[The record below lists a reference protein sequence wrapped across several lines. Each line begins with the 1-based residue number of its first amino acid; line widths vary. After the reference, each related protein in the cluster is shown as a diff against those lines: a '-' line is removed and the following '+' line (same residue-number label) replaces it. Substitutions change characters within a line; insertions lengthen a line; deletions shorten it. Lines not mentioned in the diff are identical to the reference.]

1 MLITYD
7 SSVDAA
13 YIYLREDPKVAKS
26 VVIDEQ
32 RVVDL
37 DDAGEVVGIEI
48 LEASGGFVL
57 NDIIERFHLE
67 ARSNELNQAAK
78 EFRPAATV

>member
-13 YIYLREDPKVAKS
+13 YIYLCEDPEVARS

-37 DDAGEVVGIEI
+37 DEGGEVVGIEI
-48 LEASGGFVL
+48 LEASSGFEL
-57 NDIIERFHLE
+57 NDIVERFHLQ
-67 ARSNELNQAAK
+67 ARSTELSQAVK
-78 EFRPAATV
+78 EFRPAAAV